1 METDGGTIPIENAC
15 LVRTVLTLNAGSS
28 SLKASLLRQNLVDC
42 LHPDRV
48 LIATAERLGQ
58 DEAFLN
64 ILYDTKYAHR
74 AEDTKDTRAEESSN
88 VSQAPIRTIIRQ
100 AKMTHEQALVHVMH
114 AIQELYCDVERSSS
128 LVNTIV
134 AVGHRVVHGGNQFVS
149 PVVVN
154 DQVLNE
160 MEKLSHLAPL
170 HNPANILGIRMT
182 HEMLPTIPSVA
193 VFDTSFHSTIPPR
206 ASTYPLP
213 KSYREDLEIRRYGF
227 HGTSVKYVVQKASHM
242 MRKMQNC
249 EREHWNIIV
258 AHLGNGAS
266 VTAVHEGKVRA
277 FVFHYYQ

>member
-1 METDGGTIPIENAC
+1 METDDGTNPYENVC

-28 SLKASLLRQNLVDC
+28 SLKASLLRQNLIDC

-74 AEDTKDTRAEESSN
+74 AEDTRAEESTN
-88 VSQAPIRTIIRQ
+88 VSPVRTIIRQ
-100 AKMTHEQALVHVMH
+100 AKMTHEQALVHVMN

-154 DQVLNE
+154 DQVLSE
-160 MEKLSHLAPL
+160 IEKLSHLAPL
-170 HNPANILGIRMT
+170 HNPANILGIRMAR
-182 HEMLPTIPSVA
+182 EMLPKIPSVA

-213 KSYREDLEIRRYGF
+213 KSYREDLE
-227 HGTSVKYVVQKASHM
+227 SKCDAV
-242 MRKMQNC
+242 
-249 EREHWNIIV
+249 REFWYN
-258 AHLGNGAS
+258 
-266 VTAVHEGKVRA
+266 
-277 FVFHYYQ
+277 